1 MRKIIEVIENI
12 DKYVDKD
19 DIVETLQPIAD
30 EVATMD
36 AEIDRLTAENADKDA
51 LISKIQTTNYEL
63 LKKINGVETVKET
76 KETKET
82 KDDDAEKIDID
93 KSIEE
98 MF

>member
-30 EVATMD
+30 EVASMD
-36 AEIDRLTAENADKDA
+36 AEIDRLTEENAEKDA
-51 LISKIQTTNYEL
+51 LISKIQSTNYEL
-63 LKKINGVETVKET
+63 LKKINNIDTSKGDEPDEGDEPDGEV
-76 KETKET
+76 
-82 KDDDAEKIDID
+82 DID

-98 MF
+98 IF

>member
-30 EVATMD
+30 EVAMMD
-36 AEIDRLTAENADKDA
+36 EEIDRLKAENEEKDT
-51 LISKIQTTNYEL
+51 LISKIQATNYEL
-63 LKKINGVETVKET
+63 LKKINGVEVSKET
-76 KETKET
+76 EETEET
-82 KDDDAEKIDID
+82 EENEEIDID

-98 MF
+98 IF